1 MMTASVRP
9 CRDPSMDR
17 CEILGIPVDLI
28 DYDTAFARIQEWRAS
43 GGTWFVVV
51 ESASDIQ
58 LSRDPS
64 IRAAV
69 RAAGLNLP
77 DGVGV
82 VTAARLLGH
91 RTRGRVAGPDL
102 MLRVCDW
109 GRAHGYRHF
118 FYGSTVDVVERLKA
132 RLACRYPGL
141 DVGGCSC
148 PPFRA
153 LTLEEDEEVVRQI
166 NACGP
171 DVVWVG
177 LGGTKQILWMADHLG
192 RIQAPV
198 MIGVGAAFN
207 FHAGV
212 VRRAPSW
219 VRRWGMEWAY
229 RMVTEPRKI
238 LPRTPHTLLFGV
250 RVVAQA
256 AAVRL
261 AGTRGPSE
269 GADGKAVLGRSYST

>member
-1 MMTASVRP
+1 MPTCWIRSS
-9 CRDPSMDR
+9 RDCAGPR

-28 DYDTAFARIQEWRAS
+28 DYDAAFAAIQDWRAS
-43 GGTWFVVV
+43 GSRRFVVV

-58 LSRDPS
+58 LSRDPAV
-64 IRAAV
+64 RTAV

-91 RTRGRVAGPDL
+91 KTRGRVAGPDL
-102 MLRVCDW
+102 MLKICEW
-109 GRAHGYRHF
+109 GRAQVYRHF
-118 FYGSTVDVVERLKA
+118 LYGSTVDVVERLRA
-132 RLACRYPGL
+132 RLVCRYPGL
-141 DVGGCSC
+141 DIAGFSC

-153 LTLEEDEEVVRQI
+153 LTAEEDEEVVGQI
-166 NACGP
+166 NACAP

-177 LGGTKQILWMADHLG
+177 LGGAKQIQWMADHLG
-192 RIQAPV
+192 RVQAPV

-229 RMVTEPRKI
+229 RMATEPRKI
-238 LPRTPHTLLFGV
+238 LPRTRHTLLFGI
-250 RVVAQA
+250 RVAAQA
-256 AAVRL
+256 AVWRL
-261 AGTRGPSE
+261 AGARPSRQ
-269 GADGKAVLGRSYST
+269 A